1 MNAAVPPL
9 GHATTWGCAAA
20 LTYLRAYAA
29 PGFAVECPG
38 IGEGRQAMTCIN
50 EPGICTNAQ
59 VIAIADACPAAYMN
73 EASNSWV
80 LTGQS
85 VAPLDPYGSCP

>member
-1 MNAAVPPL
+1 MPPL
-9 GHATTWGCAAA
+9 GHATEWGCAAA
-20 LTYLRAYAA
+20 LSYLRAYAA
-29 PGFAVECPG
+29 PGFTVECPG
-38 IGEGRQAMTCIN
+38 SAEGRQAMTCIN

-59 VIAIADACPAAYMN
+59 VIAIADACPAGYMN

-85 VAPLDPYGSCP
+85 AAPLDPFGSCP